1 MWPISAPKLFQKF
14 SSTGTYLGVLASSG
28 LDEPY
33 GWLSTARFP
42 CAGQT
47 SSFDVTFPLA
57 ASVPE
62 VRFDEAQ
69 KVIWERTHD

>member
-1 MWPISAPKLFQKF
+1 M
-14 SSTGTYLGVLASSG
+14 
-28 LDEPY
+28 
-33 GWLSTARFP
+33 GWLSTARFL

-57 ASVPE
+57 ASVRE
-62 VRFDEAQ
+62 VRFGEAQ